1 MISKSAGIRWK
12 YGDTLWSKDR
22 NGYIFDK
29 DSIIRY
35 VLGLKIRPSDPNVVN
50 YQVKDEK
57 NGYQKWEFIED
68 KEDIGWMKI
77 KNLKTGYFLAAESR
91 VDLIVDGNL
100 RIILCIFHLL
110 LYFRYSILTI
120 MRRTSINNFG
130 LAFLGEHLIDK

>member
-1 MISKSAGIRWK
+1 M
-12 YGDTLWSKDR
+12 
-22 NGYIFDK
+22 
-29 DSIIRY
+29 
-35 VLGLKIRPSDPNVVN
+35 VN

-130 LAFLGEHLIDK
+130 LAFIG